1 MKNYIFAIL
10 MMVLL
15 SACSSS
21 DVKKATEQAQTNYN
35 TCQKDY
41 YAASEIVKVELTDE
55 GKVKSMAVGNQNL
68 VPCQI
73 AKAPKS
79 AAVAMVEVI
88 GNVTNTALNVA
99 ASSVPYIAISK
110 IAVDGIKGAGNNTYN
125 SDSFNSHS
133 EANQANQQT
142 TTTSTETV
150 NGIKANGNVDQSQH
164 NQNNP
169 NTETTTN
176 TDNNS
181 VNDSNNSNDDNS
193 TTESTT
199 PVDTPVADDL

>member
-1 MKNYIFAIL
+1 MKNYIFAIIS
-10 MMVLL
+10 MVLL

-68 VPCQI
+68 APCQMS
-73 AKAPKS
+73 KAPKS

-142 TTTSTETV
+142 TETV

-169 NTETTTN
+169 NTENTTN

-181 VNDSNNSNDDNS
+181 VNNSNNSNDDNS

-199 PVDTPVADDL
+199 PVDTPVIADNL